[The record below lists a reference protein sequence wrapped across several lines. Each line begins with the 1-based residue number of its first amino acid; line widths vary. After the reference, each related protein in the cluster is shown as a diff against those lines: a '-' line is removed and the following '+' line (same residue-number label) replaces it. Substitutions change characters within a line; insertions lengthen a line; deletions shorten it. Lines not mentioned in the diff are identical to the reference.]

1 MKIYII
7 AGEASGDLHA
17 SNLVKA
23 LLVHNPKHEI
33 RGWGGDMMSA
43 AGVQVVKHYREL
55 AFMGFTEVVMNLRT
69 ILNNLE
75 SCKTHIA
82 EWKPDLVILVDY
94 PGFNLRIAPFAKKI
108 GIPVVYYISPQ
119 LWAWKEGRVKIIRA
133 SVDKMLCILP
143 FEKAWYKERGVEAAY
158 VGHPLLD
165 ALEKYPFRSDFRTS
179 NKLDERP
186 IIALLPGSRKQEIK
200 IKLPIMLEATKQWQA
215 DFQLVVAAAP
225 GQTSSFYEPFLKNY
239 GACMVKGQTYDLL
252 KNAQFAIVTSG
263 TATLETALIG
273 TPELVV
279 YKGNPISY
287 QIGKRLV
294 KVKYIS
300 LVNLILDHPLLA
312 ELIQND
318 CNPAQIHAELLKL
331 KQAKRLNEIRE
342 GYDKLKSILGNAG
355 ASERAAYEI
364 ETFMQMHLSKSK

>member
-23 LLVHNPKHEI
+23 LLVRNPKHEI

-75 SCKTHIA
+75 SCKTDIA

-133 SVDKMLCILP
+133 SIDKMLCILP
-143 FEKAWYKERGVEAAY
+143 FEKAWYKERGVDAAY

-165 ALEKYPFRSDFRTS
+165 ALEEYPFRSDFRTS
-179 NKLDERP
+179 NKLDERS

-215 DFQLVVAAAP
+215 DYQLVVAAAP
-225 GQTSSFYEPFLKNY
+225 GQTPSFYEPFLKNY
-239 GACMVKGQTYDLL
+239 GARMVQGQTYDLL

-331 KQAKRLNEIRE
+331 KQPDRLQEIRTGFE
-342 GYDKLKSILGNAG
+342 KLKSILGNAG
-355 ASERAAYEI
+355 ASARAAHEI

>member
-1 MKIYII
+1 VKTYII

-23 LLVHNPKHEI
+23 LLAQNTKHEI

-43 AGVQVVKHYREL
+43 AGVNVVKHYREL
-55 AFMGFTEVVMNLRT
+55 AFMGFTEVIMNLRT

-75 SCKTHIA
+75 RCKADIA
-82 EWKPDLVILVDY
+82 AWKPDLVILVDY

-119 LWAWKEGRVKIIRA
+119 LWAWKEGRVKIIRE

-143 FEKAWYKERGVEAAY
+143 FEKSWYKERGVEAAY

-165 ALEKYPFRSDFRTS
+165 ALEEYPFRPDFRAS

-186 IIALLPGSRKQEIK
+186 ILALLPGSRKQEIK
-200 IKLPIMLEATKQWQA
+200 IKLPIMLEATKEWQT
-215 DFQLVVAAAP
+215 DYQLVIAAAP
-225 GQTSSFYEPFLKNY
+225 GQSSSYYEPFLKNY
-239 GACMVKGQTYDLL
+239 GARMVQGQTYDLL

-300 LVNLILDHPLLA
+300 LVNLILDQPLLA

-318 CNPAQIHAELLKL
+318 CNPEQVHAELLEL
-331 KQAKRLNEIRE
+331 KQPKRLTEIRA
-342 GYDKLKSILGNAG
+342 GYEKLKSILGNAG
-355 ASERAAYEI
+355 ASARAANEI
-364 ETFMQMHLSKSK
+364 ETFMRMHLSKSK

>member
-23 LLVHNPKHEI
+23 LLVRNPKHEI

-75 SCKTHIA
+75 SCKSDIA

-165 ALEKYPFRSDFRTS
+165 ALEEYPFRSDFRTS

-200 IKLPIMLEATKQWQA
+200 IKLPIMLDATKQWQA
-215 DFQLVVAAAP
+215 DYQLVVAAAP

-239 GACMVKGQTYDLL
+239 GARLVQGETYDLL

-300 LVNLILDHPLLA
+300 LVNLILDHSLLA

-331 KQAKRLNEIRE
+331 KQPDRLQEIRAGFE
-342 GYDKLKSILGNAG
+342 KLKSILGNAG
-355 ASERAAYEI
+355 ASARAAHEI

>member
-1 MKIYII
+1 VKIYII

-23 LLVHNPKHEI
+23 LLVRNPKHEI

-75 SCKTHIA
+75 SCKSDIA

-165 ALEKYPFRSDFRTS
+165 ALEEYPFRSDFRTS

-215 DFQLVVAAAP
+215 DYQLVVAAAP
-225 GQTSSFYEPFLKNY
+225 GQTPSFYEPFLKNY
-239 GACMVKGQTYDLL
+239 GARLVQGETYDLL

-300 LVNLILDHPLLA
+300 LVNLILDHSLLA

-331 KQAKRLNEIRE
+331 KQPDRLQEIRAGFE
-342 GYDKLKSILGNAG
+342 KLKSILGNAG
-355 ASERAAYEI
+355 ASARAAHEI

>member
-23 LLVHNPKHEI
+23 LLALNTRYEI

-43 AGVQVVKHYREL
+43 AGVNVVKHFREL
-55 AFMGFTEVVMNLRT
+55 AFMGFTEVIMNLRT

-75 SCKTHIA
+75 SCKADIA
-82 EWKPDLVILVDY
+82 AWKPDLVILVDY

-119 LWAWKEGRVKIIRA
+119 LWAWKEGRVKIIRE

-165 ALEKYPFRSDFRTS
+165 ALEEYPFRPDFSAS

-200 IKLPIMLEATKQWQA
+200 IKLPIMLEATKEWRT
-215 DFQLVVAAAP
+215 DYQLVIAAAP
-225 GQTSSFYEPFLKNY
+225 GQSSSFYEPFLKSY
-239 GACMVKGQTYDLL
+239 GALMVQGQTYDLL

-279 YKGNPISY
+279 YKGNSISY

-300 LVNLILDHPLLA
+300 LVNLILDQPLLA

-318 CNPAQIHAELLKL
+318 CNPEQVHAELLKL
-331 KQAKRLNEIRE
+331 KQPKRLTEIRA
-342 GYDKLKSILGNAG
+342 GYEKLKSILGNAG
-355 ASERAAYEI
+355 ASARAANEI
-364 ETFMQMHLSKSK
+364 ETFMRMHLSKSK

>member
-23 LLVHNPKHEI
+23 LLVRNPKHEI

-75 SCKTHIA
+75 SCKTDIA

-143 FEKAWYKERGVEAAY
+143 FEKAWYKERGVDAAY

-165 ALEKYPFRSDFRTS
+165 ALEEYPFRSDFRTS
-179 NKLDERP
+179 NKLDERS

-215 DFQLVVAAAP
+215 DYQLVVAAAP
-225 GQTSSFYEPFLKNY
+225 GQTPSFYEPFLKNY
-239 GACMVKGQTYDLL
+239 GARMVQGQTYDLL

-331 KQAKRLNEIRE
+331 KQPDRLQEIRAGFE
-342 GYDKLKSILGNAG
+342 KLKSILGNAG
-355 ASERAAYEI
+355 ASARAAHEI

>member
-1 MKIYII
+1 VKIYII

-23 LLVHNPKHEI
+23 LLVRNPKHEI

-75 SCKTHIA
+75 SCKSDIA

-165 ALEKYPFRSDFRTS
+165 ALEEYPFRSDFRTS

-200 IKLPIMLEATKQWQA
+200 IKLPIMLDATKQWQA
-215 DFQLVVAAAP
+215 DYQLVVAAAP

-239 GACMVKGQTYDLL
+239 GARLVQGETYDLL

-300 LVNLILDHPLLA
+300 LVNLILDHSLLA

-331 KQAKRLNEIRE
+331 KQPDRLQEIRAGFE
-342 GYDKLKSILGNAG
+342 KLKSILGNAG
-355 ASERAAYEI
+355 ASARAAHEI

>member
-23 LLVHNPKHEI
+23 LLARNTKHEI

-43 AGVQVVKHYREL
+43 AGVNVVKHYREL
-55 AFMGFTEVVMNLRT
+55 AFMGFTEVIMNLRT

-75 SCKTHIA
+75 RCKADIA
-82 EWKPDLVILVDY
+82 AWKPDLVILVDY

-119 LWAWKEGRVKIIRA
+119 LWAWKEGRVKIIRE

-165 ALEKYPFRSDFRTS
+165 ALEEYPFRPDFSTS

-200 IKLPIMLEATKQWQA
+200 IKLPIMLEATKEWQS
-215 DFQLVVAAAP
+215 DYQLVIAAAP
-225 GQTSSFYEPFLKNY
+225 GQSSSFYEPFLKSY
-239 GACMVKGQTYDLL
+239 GALMVQGQTYDLL

-300 LVNLILDHPLLA
+300 LVNLILDQPLLA

-318 CNPAQIHAELLKL
+318 CNPEQVHAELLKL
-331 KQAKRLNEIRE
+331 KQPKRLTEIRA
-342 GYDKLKSILGNAG
+342 GYEKLKSILGNAG
-355 ASERAAYEI
+355 ASARAANEI
-364 ETFMQMHLSKSK
+364 ETFMRMHLSKSK

>member
-23 LLVHNPKHEI
+23 LLVRNPKHEI

-75 SCKTHIA
+75 SCKTDIA

-165 ALEKYPFRSDFRTS
+165 ALEEYPFRSDFRTS
-179 NKLDERP
+179 NKLDERS

-215 DFQLVVAAAP
+215 DYQLVVAAAP
-225 GQTSSFYEPFLKNY
+225 GQTPSFYEPFLKNY
-239 GACMVKGQTYDLL
+239 GARMVQGQTYDLL

-331 KQAKRLNEIRE
+331 KQPDRLQEIRAGFE
-342 GYDKLKSILGNAG
+342 KLKSILGNAG
-355 ASERAAYEI
+355 ASARAAHEI

>member
-17 SNLVKA
+17 SNLAKA
-23 LLVHNPKHEI
+23 LLVHHPKHEI

-75 SCKTHIA
+75 SCKTDIA

-165 ALEKYPFRSDFRTS
+165 ALEKYPFRSDFRAS

-215 DFQLVVAAAP
+215 DYQLVVAAAP

-239 GACMVKGQTYDLL
+239 GARMVQGQTYDLL

-294 KVKYIS
+294 KVKFIS

-331 KQAKRLNEIRE
+331 KQPERLNEIRE
-342 GYDKLKSILGNAG
+342 GNDKLKSILGNAG